1 MHFVSD
7 FISCSGYFIILAKL
21 KTHKTTVNMKN
32 ANQPENNKLS
42 ELSIE
47 ELTKEEKKRSA
58 AHISFCIILGILVA
72 ACIYVTIKKGFNGIT
87 PLPLAFF
94 PLYLIIRNS
103 WQSVRKEIRSRK
115 PN

>member
-1 MHFVSD
+1 
-7 FISCSGYFIILAKL
+7 
-21 KTHKTTVNMKN
+21 MKN
-32 ANQPENNKLS
+32 TKQPEINKLS

-58 AHISFCIILGILVA
+58 AHITFCIIMGILIA

-103 WQSVRKEIRSRK
+103 WQNARKEIRSRK
-115 PN
+115 LD

>member
-1 MHFVSD
+1 
-7 FISCSGYFIILAKL
+7 
-21 KTHKTTVNMKN
+21 MKN
-32 ANQPENNKLS
+32 TKQSDVSKLS

-58 AHISFCIILGILVA
+58 AHITFCIIMGILIA

-103 WQSVRKEIRSRK
+103 WQNVRKEIRSRK
-115 PN
+115 VN

>member
-1 MHFVSD
+1 
-7 FISCSGYFIILAKL
+7 
-21 KTHKTTVNMKN
+21 MKN
-32 ANQPENNKLS
+32 TKQPETNKLS

-58 AHISFCIILGILVA
+58 AHISFCIILGLLLA

-94 PLYLIIRNS
+94 PLYLIIRKS
-103 WQSVRKEIRSRK
+103 WQDARKELQSRK
-115 PN
+115 LN

>member
-1 MHFVSD
+1 
-7 FISCSGYFIILAKL
+7 
-21 KTHKTTVNMKN
+21 MKN
-32 ANQPENNKLS
+32 TKQSDVSKLS

-47 ELTKEEKKRSA
+47 QLTKEEKKRSA
-58 AHISFCIILGILVA
+58 AHTTFCIIMGILIA

-103 WQSVRKEIRSRK
+103 WQNVRKEIRSRK
-115 PN
+115 VN

>member
-1 MHFVSD
+1 
-7 FISCSGYFIILAKL
+7 
-21 KTHKTTVNMKN
+21 MKN
-32 ANQPENNKLS
+32 TKQSDASKLS

-58 AHISFCIILGILVA
+58 AHISFCIIMGILIA

-103 WQSVRKEIRSRK
+103 WQNARKEIRSRK
-115 PN
+115 LN